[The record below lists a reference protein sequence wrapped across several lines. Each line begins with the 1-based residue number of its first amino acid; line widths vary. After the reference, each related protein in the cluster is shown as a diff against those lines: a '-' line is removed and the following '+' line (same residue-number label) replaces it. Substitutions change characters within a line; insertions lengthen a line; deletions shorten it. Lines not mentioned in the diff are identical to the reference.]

1 LNSQTNDLDPLE
13 AASTILKAAQ
23 DDRVTLRLI
32 GGLAI
37 RFHCHGQ
44 HSNHLRTY
52 NDIDLFGL
60 AKERRQIFSVFRKL
74 HYSPNDIYNTMYG
87 RTRLQFIDHKT
98 GRDVDVFLDQF
109 KMDHTLDFRERMK
122 LDPLTIPVTDLLLTK
137 LQIVKLNAKDAK
149 DIVALL
155 EDHQVGYTDSR
166 EMLNAN
172 RIADVSTR
180 NWGLYTTLN
189 ENIGIIMKLVESE
202 EFSPLEKGDL
212 TEKMQTIR
220 GRIETHKKTCAW
232 KLRNLLGERVA
243 WYNEAEVGEGE
254 TQ

>member
-1 LNSQTNDLDPLE
+1 
-13 AASTILKAAQ
+13 
-23 DDRVTLRLI
+23 
-32 GGLAI
+32 
-37 RFHCHGQ
+37 
-44 HSNHLRTY
+44 
-52 NDIDLFGL
+52 
-60 AKERRQIFSVFRKL
+60 
-74 HYSPNDIYNTMYG
+74 
-87 RTRLQFIDHKT
+87 LQFIDPKT

-109 KMDHTLDFRERMK
+109 RMDHTLDFRERMN

-155 EDHQVGYTDSR
+155 EDHQIGYTDSR

-172 RIADVSTR
+172 RIADVSAR

-189 ENIGIIMKLVESE
+189 RNIGIIMKLVESE

-212 TEKMQTIR
+212 TEKMQRIR
-220 GRIETHKKTCAW
+220 DRVETQKKTCAW